1 MCRGCVFIR
10 IAGLSGVKLPAGG
23 ILTCIVCDLQKA
35 RFFMRI
41 TFRSQYGDYKII
53 YAFGSESLADTA
65 SNIYLAGDRVT
76 NKELQEQFHSL
87 SNRLLEGMPEERWPE
102 FLRRVCNNV
111 RVMIEEDQRI
121 QEENWEKMREWL
133 RKRDYCPDPE
143 PDEGE

>member
-23 ILTCIVCDLQKA
+23 ILTGIVCDLQKA

-87 SNRLLEGMPEERWPE
+87 SNRLLEGMPEERWPPE
-102 FLRRVCNNV
+102 SLQQRPGHDRGGP
-111 RVMIEEDQRI
+111 EDPG
-121 QEENWEKMREWL
+121 REL
-133 RKRDYCPDPE
+133 GK
-143 PDEGE
+143 DEGVVAKKRLLPGSGA

>member
-1 MCRGCVFIR
+1 
-10 IAGLSGVKLPAGG
+10 
-23 ILTCIVCDLQKA
+23 
-35 RFFMRI
+35 MRI

-111 RVMIEEDQRI
+111 RVMIEEEDPG
-121 QEENWEKMREWL
+121 REL
-133 RKRDYCPDPE
+133 GK
-143 PDEGE
+143 DEGVVAKKRLLPGSGA

>member
-1 MCRGCVFIR
+1 
-10 IAGLSGVKLPAGG
+10 
-23 ILTCIVCDLQKA
+23 
-35 RFFMRI
+35 MRI

-121 QEENWEKMREWL
+121 QEKNWEKMREWL

>member
-23 ILTCIVCDLQKA
+23 ILTGIVCDLQKA

-102 FLRRVCNNV
+102 FLRRVCNN
-111 RVMIEEDQRI
+111 EEDQRI

>member
-1 MCRGCVFIR
+1 
-10 IAGLSGVKLPAGG
+10 
-23 ILTCIVCDLQKA
+23 
-35 RFFMRI
+35 MRI

-53 YAFGSESLADTA
+53 YAFVSESLADTA